1 MNRFNPVLIVAAIS
15 MMTLVGCSKGDEP
28 TAQTPPTGSSIAD
41 TTATPT
47 PAATATPDAAATPT
61 PAATTTPSAIATP
74 TKTTE
79 FQGLQG
85 VVTNTKAA
93 VEGGNFTKAKGEFD
107 KFEDFWSKVEDGVK
121 AKSPTTYKEI
131 EDKADEIKAGL
142 KASAPNK
149 QKLSTALGVL
159 NKDVTSVAKP

>member
-15 MMTLVGCSKGDEP
+15 MMTLVGCNKGDEP
-28 TAQTPPTGSSIAD
+28 TAQTPPAGSSIAD
-41 TTATPT
+41 TIASPTA
-47 PAATATPDAAATPT
+47 AASPDAAATPT
-61 PAATTTPSAIATP
+61 PAATTTPSAVATP
-74 TKTTE
+74 SKTTE

-93 VEGGNFTKAKGEFD
+93 VQAGDFTKAKGEFD

-149 QKLSTALGVL
+149 PKLSTALGVL

>member
-15 MMTLVGCSKGDEP
+15 LMTLVGCNKGDEP
-28 TAQTPPTGSSIAD
+28 TAQTTPAGSSIAD
-41 TTATPT
+41 TTATPS
-47 PAATATPDAAATPT
+47 ATTTPDAAATPT
-61 PAATTTPSAIATP
+61 PSATTSPSAAASP
-74 TKTTE
+74 TTTTE

-93 VEGGNFTKAKGEFD
+93 VEAGDFTKAKGEFD

-121 AKSPTTYKEI
+121 VKSPNAYKEI
-131 EDKADEIKAGL
+131 EDKSDEIKAGL

-149 QKLSTALGVL
+149 QKLLTALEVL
-159 NKDVTSVAKP
+159 NKNVTSAAKP

>member
-15 MMTLVGCSKGDEP
+15 MMTLVGCNKADEP
-28 TAQTPPTGSSIAD
+28 TAQTPPAGSSIAD
-41 TTATPT
+41 TTATP
-47 PAATATPDAAATPT
+47 AATTSPGAAAT
-61 PAATTTPSAIATP
+61 PAATTTPSAVATP
-74 TKTTE
+74 AKTTE

-93 VEGGNFTKAKGEFD
+93 VQAGDFTKAKGEFD

-149 QKLSTALGVL
+149 PKLSTALGVL

>member
-1 MNRFNPVLIVAAIS
+1 MNRFNPLLIVALIS
-15 MMTLVGCSKGDEP
+15 MMALVGCNNGEQSS
-28 TAQTPPTGSSIAD
+28 TTQTPPAGTSTSQTAASP
-41 TTATPT
+41 TPASTPTATT
-47 PAATATPDAAATPT
+47 PAAT
-61 PAATTTPSAIATP
+61 S
-74 TKTTE
+74 E

-93 VEGGNFTKAKGEFD
+93 VSGGNFSKAKGEFE

-121 AKSPTTYKEI
+121 VKSPTTYKEI

-149 QKLSTALGVL
+149 QQVLTALEVL
-159 NKDVTSVAKP
+159 NKDITSVAKP

>member
-15 MMTLVGCSKGDEP
+15 MMTLVGCNKGDEP
-28 TAQTPPTGSSIAD
+28 TAQTPPAGSSISD
-41 TTATPT
+41 TTATPS
-47 PAATATPDAAATPT
+47 ATTTPDAAAIPS
-61 PAATTTPSAIATP
+61 ATTSPSAAAIPA
-74 TKTTE
+74 KTTE

-85 VVTNTKAA
+85 VVTNTKTA
-93 VEGGNFTKAKGEFD
+93 VEAGNFTKAKGEFD

-131 EDKADEIKAGL
+131 EDKSDEVKAGL
-142 KASAPNK
+142 KTSAPNK
-149 QKLSTALGVL
+149 SKLLTALGVL

>member
-15 MMTLVGCSKGDEP
+15 LMTLVGCNKGDEP
-28 TAQTPPTGSSIAD
+28 TAQTPPAGSSISD
-41 TTATPT
+41 T
-47 PAATATPDAAATPT
+47 AAT
-61 PAATTTPSAIATP
+61 PAATTSPGAAATP
-74 TKTTE
+74 AKTTE

-85 VVTNTKAA
+85 VVTNTKVA
-93 VEGGNFTKAKGEFD
+93 VEAGDFTKAKGEFD

-131 EDKADEIKAGL
+131 EDKADEIEAGL

-149 QKLSTALGVL
+149 PKLSTALGVL

>member
-15 MMTLVGCSKGDEP
+15 MMTLVGCNKGDEP
-28 TAQTPPTGSSIAD
+28 TAQTPPAGSSISD
-41 TTATPT
+41 T
-47 PAATATPDAAATPT
+47 AAT
-61 PAATTTPSAIATP
+61 PAATTTPGAAATP
-74 TKTTE
+74 AKTTE

-93 VEGGNFTKAKGEFD
+93 VETGDFTKAKGEFD
-107 KFEDFWSKVEDGVK
+107 KFEDLWSKVEDGVK

-131 EDKADEIKAGL
+131 EDKADEIEAGL

-149 QKLSTALGVL
+149 PKLSTALGVL

>member
-15 MMTLVGCSKGDEP
+15 LMSLVGCNKGDEP
-28 TAQTPPTGSSIAD
+28 TAQTPPAGSSISD
-41 TTATPT
+41 T
-47 PAATATPDAAATPT
+47 AAT
-61 PAATTTPSAIATP
+61 PAATTSPGAAATP
-74 TKTTE
+74 AKTTE

-93 VEGGNFTKAKGEFD
+93 VEAGDFTKAKGEFD

-131 EDKADEIKAGL
+131 EDKADEIEAGL

-149 QKLSTALGVL
+149 PKLSTALGVI

>member
-15 MMTLVGCSKGDEP
+15 MMTLLGCNKGDEP
-28 TAQTPPTGSSIAD
+28 TAQTPPTGSSISD
-41 TTATPT
+41 TTATPS
-47 PAATATPDAAATPT
+47 ATTTPDVPT
-61 PAATTTPSAIATP
+61 PAATTSPGAAATP

-93 VEGGNFTKAKGEFD
+93 VQAGDFTKAKGEFD

-121 AKSPTTYKEI
+121 TKSPTTYKEI
-131 EDKADEIKAGL
+131 EDKSDEIKAGL

-149 QKLSTALGVL
+149 PKLLTALEVL

>member
-1 MNRFNPVLIVAAIS
+1 MNRLNPVLIVGAIS
-15 MMTLVGCSKGDEP
+15 LMTLVGCNKGEEP
-28 TAQTPPTGSSIAD
+28 TAQTPPAGSSIAD
-41 TTATPT
+41 TTATPS
-47 PAATATPDAAATPT
+47 
-61 PAATTTPSAIATP
+61 ATTSPGAVATP

-85 VVTNTKAA
+85 VVTNTKTA
-93 VEGGNFTKAKGEFD
+93 VEAGNFTKAKGEFD
-107 KFEDFWSKVEDGVK
+107 KFEDFWSKVEDRVK

-149 QKLSTALGVL
+149 PKLSTALGVL

>member
-15 MMTLVGCSKGDEP
+15 MMTLVGCNKAEEP
-28 TAQTPPTGSSIAD
+28 TAQTPPAGSSISD
-41 TTATPT
+41 TTA
-47 PAATATPDAAATPT
+47 T
-61 PAATTTPSAIATP
+61 PAATTTPNAVATP
-74 TKTTE
+74 AATTTPNAAATPAATSE

-93 VEGGNFTKAKGEFD
+93 VQAGDFTKAKGEFD

-149 QKLSTALGVL
+149 PKLSTALGVL